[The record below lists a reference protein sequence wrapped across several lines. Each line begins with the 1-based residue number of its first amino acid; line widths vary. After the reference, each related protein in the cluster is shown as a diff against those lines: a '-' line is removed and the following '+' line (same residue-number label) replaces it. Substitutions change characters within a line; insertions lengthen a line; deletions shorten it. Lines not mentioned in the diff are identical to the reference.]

1 MLNINEDGVI
11 QLTRG
16 DASYIKVYIQN
27 KLAQTQYKIQPNDV
41 LTMSI
46 KRSVRDKD
54 PSVQKVVT
62 GSSIFYIQPTDTNKL
77 AFGKYLYDVQ
87 ITTEAGDVYAVIGP
101 TTFELLTEV
110 TTDE

>member
-1 MLNINEDGVI
+1 M
-11 QLTRG
+11 
-16 DASYIKVYIQN
+16 
-27 KLAQTQYKIQPNDV
+27 P
-41 LTMSI
+41 I

-62 GSSIFYIQPTDTNKL
+62 RSSIFRIQPTDTSKL
-77 AFGKYLYDVQ
+77 SFGKYLYDVQ
-87 ITTEAGDVYAVIGP
+87 ITTEAGDVYTVIRP

>member
-1 MLNINEDGVI
+1 
-11 QLTRG
+11 
-16 DASYIKVYIQN
+16 
-27 KLAQTQYKIQPNDV
+27 
-41 LTMSI
+41 MSI
-46 KRSVRDKD
+46 NRSVRDKD

-62 GSSIFYIQPTDTNKL
+62 GSSIFHIQPTYTSKL

-87 ITTEAGDVYAVIGP
+87 ITTEAGDVYTAIGP

>member
-11 QLTRG
+11 HLTS
-16 DASYIKVYIQN
+16 DDTAYIRVYIDN

-41 LTMSI
+41 LTMPI

-62 GSSIFYIQPTDTNKL
+62 GSSIFHIQPTDTSKL

-87 ITTEAGDVYAVIGP
+87 ITTEACDVYTVIGP
-101 TTFELLTEV
+101 MTF
-110 TTDE
+110 

>member
-1 MLNINEDGVI
+1 
-11 QLTRG
+11 
-16 DASYIKVYIQN
+16 
-27 KLAQTQYKIQPNDV
+27 
-41 LTMSI
+41 MSI